1 MRVWVGSSSRFI
13 LSFLVSA
20 GVLII
25 FPPGVSELGRG
36 SSTACNVVARPFGEV
51 ARPEAL
57 EGLVTILLS
66 DDFVVLEVDVASCV
80 ASVDGQTTSVLSS
93 FILALLGGDTVIKD
107 SIVGDI
113 DSHFLIGGL
122 VDDNTVDTVVISDV
136 VLKVEGSFEV
146 KITGDVDSRSINDS
160 WLVVLSIVLNTC
172 AKVGKVLSEE
182 EWEAITVSVYGVA
195 IDGVGAASL
204 SFSEDDSRCTSGG
217 PPDGSVDEI
226 LGNSDIVAFVAPD
239 T

>member
-36 SSTACNVVARPFGEV
+36 SSTACNVVARPVGEV
-51 ARPEAL
+51 ALSKAL
-57 EGLVTILLS
+57 EGLVTILLG
-66 DDFVVLEVDVASCV
+66 DDFVVLEVDIASCV

-93 FILALLGGDTVIKD
+93 FILALLSGDTVVKD
-107 SIVGDI
+107 SIVGNV
-113 DSHFLIGGL
+113 DSHLVIGGL
-122 VDDNTVDTVVISDV
+122 VDDNSVDTVVISDV

-146 KITGDVDSRSINDS
+146 KITGDVDTRSVNDS

-172 AKVGKVLSEE
+172 TEVGKVLGEE

-195 IDGVGAASL
+195 IDGVGATSL

>member
-1 MRVWVGSSSRFI
+1 M
-13 LSFLVSA
+13 
-20 GVLII
+20 
-25 FPPGVSELGRG
+25 
-36 SSTACNVVARPFGEV
+36 
-51 ARPEAL
+51 
-57 EGLVTILLS
+57 LS

-113 DSHFLIGGL
+113 DSHVVIGGL
-122 VDDNTVDTVVISDV
+122 VDDNAVDTVVISDV

-146 KITGDVDSRSINDS
+146 EITGDVDSRPVNDS

-172 AKVGKVLSEE
+172 TKVGKVLSEE
-182 EWEAITVSVYGVA
+182 EWEAITVSVHGVA
-195 IDGVGAASL
+195 IDGVGATTL
-204 SFSEDDSRCTSGG
+204 RFSEDDSRCASGG